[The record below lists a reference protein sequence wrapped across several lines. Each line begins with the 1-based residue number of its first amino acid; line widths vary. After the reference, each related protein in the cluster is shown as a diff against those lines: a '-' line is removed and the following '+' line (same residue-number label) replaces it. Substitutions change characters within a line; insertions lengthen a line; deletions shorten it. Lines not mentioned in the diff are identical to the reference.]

1 MQKAKKLKQEERTV
15 VLAYAQLKLKANRL
29 AKELDTMKQNVVDVF
44 NRSNQ
49 NLIIVQDEHGNSFG
63 LQKINRKRKK
73 FETANFK
80 IAHNDLINI
89 ANVLSER
96 LNTSTPTSLADMVIE
111 NGQKKQLNYEIM
123 FQLLMGECEKHI
135 LENVGNPVVDEFKD
149 NVLKK
154 FSTLVQALHSQ
165 E

>member
-1 MQKAKKLKQEERTV
+1 MQNAKKLKQDEKKI
-15 VLAYAQLKLKANRL
+15 VLAYATLKLKANRL
-29 AKELDTMKQNVVDVF
+29 NKELDSMKEHVVNLFD
-44 NRSNQ
+44 RTNQ
-49 NLIIVQDEHGNSFG
+49 NLVIVQDEHGNSFG
-63 LQKINRKRKK
+63 LQKINRVRKSFDKDK
-73 FETANFK
+73 FKLSHLDLWN
-80 IAHNDLINI
+80 AHQK
-89 ANVLSER
+89 
-96 LNTSTPTSLADMVIE
+96 PTSLADMVVD

-154 FSTLVQALHSQ
+154 FSTLVQAIHNN

>member
-44 NRSNQ
+44 DRSNQ

-73 FETANFK
+73 FETENFK
-80 IAHNDLINI
+80 IQHNDLFNKFCTEIEYNEYKAI
-89 ANVLSER
+89 GSD
-96 LNTSTPTSLADMVIE
+96 ADA
-111 NGQKKQLNYEIM
+111 Q
-123 FQLLMGECEKHI
+123 
-135 LENVGNPVVDEFKD
+135 
-149 NVLKK
+149 
-154 FSTLVQALHSQ
+154 
-165 E
+165 